1 MRTVYVGPQEAL
13 LRRDLTAS
21 QTNWIMDEMPTKPFE
36 ALAKIRY
43 NSATQKALVTPLA
56 DNRVQVEFEE
66 PQPAITPGQ
75 VLGIYDLSDTYILG
89 GGWID

>member
-1 MRTVYVGPQEAL
+1 
-13 LRRDLTAS
+13 
-21 QTNWIMDEMPTKPFE
+21 MDKAPEKPFE

-43 NSATQKALVTPLA
+43 NSEAYPALIEPLENRRVKVT
-56 DNRVQVEFEE
+56 FEE

-75 VLGIYDLSDTYILG
+75 VLGIYDQSDMYILG